1 MSITRSSTTMKLW
14 DIINPDDFNST
25 VERGSVDDIC
35 YYRIPMHNRFPQW
48 KPSKSEELVDS
59 IMKNYPIHSIMTSRH
74 VRNNNIYEDIE
85 DGQTRLSVLQNYVRG
100 NYTWNGQTYAELSET
115 NRNKFNS
122 YEVRVEIIKKPPRGM
137 SEKTFNAEIHNIFER
152 LNSGKPLSGNDK
164 YHLHRS
170 SSPVIILVL
179 ELKDAPEFRDNIKK
193 YIGKIGEGKTRVLL
207 SDMVGCVLPLTRIDT
222 SRTDCINTS
231 YERNSSYIRDII
243 SEESKQNVL
252 NFFRFYFALLDDA
265 LTSVTTPRK
274 CYGKLSGVLG
284 LLVYAWIQNAEH
296 VQNRDYNIWKNFITC
311 GLTRGYQDAL
321 FNNLRPGD
329 RRNLTSS
336 SLNIRWLCVL
346 NADTIL
352 NDAVALQLQHAQSI
366 MLENGESEIESDTD
380 TDTE

>member
-1 MSITRSSTTMKLW
+1 MKLW

>member
-25 VERGSVDDIC
+25 VERGSVDDNC

-100 NYTWNGQTYAELSET
+100 NYTWNGQTYAELSEA

-164 YHLHRS
+164 Y
-170 SSPVIILVL
+170 
-179 ELKDAPEFRDNIKK
+179 
-193 YIGKIGEGKTRVLL
+193 
-207 SDMVGCVLPLTRIDT
+207 
-222 SRTDCINTS
+222 
-231 YERNSSYIRDII
+231 
-243 SEESKQNVL
+243 
-252 NFFRFYFALLDDA
+252 
-265 LTSVTTPRK
+265 
-274 CYGKLSGVLG
+274 
-284 LLVYAWIQNAEH
+284 IQ
-296 VQNRDYNIWKNFITC
+296 K
-311 GLTRGYQDAL
+311 
-321 FNNLRPGD
+321 
-329 RRNLTSS
+329 S
-336 SLNIRWLCVL
+336 
-346 NADTIL
+346 
-352 NDAVALQLQHAQSI
+352 
-366 MLENGESEIESDTD
+366 
-380 TDTE
+380 